1 MLPKTLLVTIQKSAK
16 IDYKLDGT
24 KKEAVNDYVPR
35 IPPSWLKYDRKVL
48 RFNAYFQEHVVED
61 PSENYRLRK
70 CLIYYYLDDNTLY
83 ITEPKIE
90 NSGIPQGVFLKR
102 QMVPK
107 TLEDRNDFITWRV
120 TLLL

>member
-1 MLPKTLLVTIQKSAK
+1 
-16 IDYKLDGT
+16 
-24 KKEAVNDYVPR
+24 
-35 IPPSWLKYDRKVL
+35 L

-61 PSENYRLRK
+61 PAENYRLRK

-120 TLLL
+120 NIDWKISYLSLT